1 MSIEIKIICA
11 TILMFNALY
20 LLSSAEPVE
29 DKRALL
35 DFIDNIYHSR
45 NLNWDEGTS
54 VCSGWTGITC
64 NSGNSRVVEVRLP
77 AIGLKGRIPMNTI
90 GRLSELQI
98 LSLRSNGISGPFPPD
113 LLNLGNLTGL
123 FLQFNR
129 FQGPLPLDFSVWKN
143 LTLLNLSNNE
153 FNGSIPLSISNLTH
167 LTSLVLANNW
177 LSGDIPDLNIPSMKL
192 LNLSNN
198 NLTGVLPQSL
208 LRFPSSSF
216 SGNKISQENS
226 LSPVISPS
234 PAIAPKK
241 HPLRFSESAILGIII
256 GGSAVVSMAISLL
269 LIFAY
274 KKEGGGDRQTASY
287 NNKKP
292 NKQEISSKKMDYGN
306 QDGNSRLTFF
316 EGCALAFDLED
327 LLRASAEVLGKGT
340 FGTTYKAA
348 LEDATVV
355 VVKRLKEVFVGRKDF
370 ERQMDTVGNIRHE
383 NVAPLRA
390 YYYSKD
396 EKLIVYDYFD
406 QGSLSALLHANR
418 GEKRV
423 PLDWEIR
430 LKIATGA
437 ARGIAY
443 IHSKSAGKLVHGNI
457 KASNIFLSS
466 QQYGCISDLCL
477 AILINPISP
486 PVMRIAGYRA
496 PEVTNTKKVSQA
508 SDVYSFGVVL
518 LELLTGKSP
527 VHTSGD
533 EEVINLVRWVN
544 SVVREEWTGEVF
556 DPELLMYPN
565 IEEELVALLQI
576 GLSCVARMPEERP
589 KMSDVVSMVDDIR
602 NMNRGSSP
610 SLETRSLGSTPTFMT
625 PKVDDIGSS
634 SVRN

>member
-1 MSIEIKIICA
+1 MSIEIMRFICA
-11 TILMFNALY
+11 TILLFNVLY
-20 LLSSAEPVE
+20 LLSEAEPVE

-45 NLNWDEGTS
+45 NLNWDEATS

-64 NSGNSRVVEVRLP
+64 NSDNSRVIAVRLP
-77 AIGLKGRIPMNTI
+77 AIGLKGRIPMNTL

-123 FLQFNR
+123 FLQLNHLE
-129 FQGPLPLDFSVWKN
+129 GPLPLDFSVWKN
-143 LTLLNLSNNE
+143 LTLLNLSDNE

-167 LTSLVLANNW
+167 LTSLNLANNW
-177 LSGDIPDLNIPSMKL
+177 LSGDIPDLDIPSMKL

-198 NLTGVLPQSL
+198 NLTGVIPQSL

-216 SGNKISQENS
+216 SGNNVSQENS
-226 LSPVISPS
+226 LSPVMSPS
-234 PAIAPKK
+234 PAIEPK
-241 HPLRFSESAILGIII
+241 HHTLRFSESAILGITV
-256 GGSAVVSMAISLL
+256 GGCAVVFTVISLL
-269 LIFAY
+269 LIFTY
-274 KKEGGGDRQTASY
+274 KKEGEDDRKTTG
-287 NNKKP
+287 NKKP
-292 NKQEISSKKMDYGN
+292 GKQERSSKNMVSGN
-306 QDGNSRLTFF
+306 QDANSRLTFF

-355 VVKRLKEVFVGRKDF
+355 AVKRLKEVFVGRKDF
-370 ERQMDTVGNIRHE
+370 ERQMETVGNIRHE

-406 QGSLSALLHANR
+406 QGSLSSLLHANR

-430 LKIATGA
+430 LQIATGA

-443 IHSKSAGKLVHGNI
+443 IHSQSGGKFVHGDI
-457 KASNIFLSS
+457 KASNIFLNS
-466 QQYGCISDLCL
+466 QQYGCVSDLGL
-477 AILINPISP
+477 AILMNPISP
-486 PVMRIAGYRA
+486 PVMRVAGYRA

-527 VHTSGD
+527 VHISRG
-533 EEVINLVRWVN
+533 EEVTHLVRWVN

-556 DPELLMYPN
+556 DAELLIYPN
-565 IEEELVALLQI
+565 IEEEMVSLLQI

-589 KMSDVVSMVDDIR
+589 RMVDVVSMVEDIR

-610 SLETRSLGSTPTFMT
+610 SLETRSLGSTPTFT

-634 SVRN
+634 SLHI

>member
-1 MSIEIKIICA
+1 MSIEVKIICA
-11 TILMFNALY
+11 TILVFNALY
-20 LLSSAEPVE
+20 LPLSAEPVE

-54 VCSGWTGITC
+54 VCGGWTGITC
-64 NSGNSRVVEVRLP
+64 NSDNSRVIEVRLP
-77 AIGLKGRIPMNTI
+77 GIGLKGRIPINTL

-98 LSLRSNGISGPFPPD
+98 LSLRSNGIGGPFPLD

-123 FLQFNR
+123 FLQFNG

-153 FNGSIPLSISNLTH
+153 FNGSIPLSISNLTQ
-167 LTSLVLANNW
+167 LTSLNIADNW

-198 NLTGVLPQSL
+198 NLTGVVPRSL

-216 SGNKISQENS
+216 SGNNISQETS
-226 LSPVISPS
+226 SSPVVSPS
-234 PAIAPKK
+234 PAIAPIK
-241 HPLRFSESAILGIII
+241 HPLRISEPAILGIVI
-256 GGSAVVSMAISLL
+256 GGCAVVFIVASLL
-269 LIFAY
+269 LIFRY
-274 KKEGGGDRQTASY
+274 KKEGDDNRETTSN

-292 NKQEISSKKMDYGN
+292 NKQEKSSKKMVSGN
-306 QDGNSRLTFF
+306 QDGNNRLTFF
-316 EGCALAFDLED
+316 EGCTLAFDLED

-355 VVKRLKEVFVGRKDF
+355 AVKRLKEVFVGRKDF
-370 ERQMDTVGNIRHE
+370 ERQMEIVGNIRHE
-383 NVAPLRA
+383 NVAPLKA

-396 EKLIVYDYFD
+396 EKLIVYDYFHL
-406 QGSLSALLHANR
+406 GSLSALLHANR

-430 LKIATGA
+430 LQIATGA

-443 IHSKSAGKLVHGNI
+443 IHSQSVGKLVHGNI
-457 KASNIFLSS
+457 KASNIFLNS
-466 QQYGCISDLCL
+466 QHYGCISDLCL
-477 AILINPISP
+477 ATLMNPISP
-486 PVMRIAGYRA
+486 PVMRVAGYRA

-527 VHTSGD
+527 VHTSRG
-533 EEVINLVRWVN
+533 EEVIHLVRWVN

-556 DPELLMYPN
+556 DVELLMYPN
-565 IEEELVALLQI
+565 IEEEMVALLQI

-589 KMSDVVSMVDDIR
+589 KMSDVVGMIEDIR

-610 SLETRSLGSTPTFMT
+610 SLETRSLGSTPTFT
-625 PKVDDIGSS
+625 PKFDGVGSS